1 VTDSQKRLTVN
12 VNGRPHTLMMEPNK
26 TLLEFLR
33 EDLGLTGAREA
44 CDTGGCGACTVLV
57 DGRPVYSCLV
67 LALECQGK
75 DVLTIE
81 GLATDGKLH
90 PLQQAFVDHGA
101 IQCGFCTP
109 GMVLTAKALL
119 DENPSPTEE
128 EVRQAIA
135 GNICRCT
142 GYVKIVEAILA
153 VSGTGAPRTPGA
165 RAPRRES
172 KTWKTPVYL

>member
-1 VTDSQKRLTVN
+1 VTDSRRRLTIK
-12 VNGRPHTLMMEPNK
+12 VNGQSHSLMMEPNK

-33 EDLGLTGAREA
+33 EDLSLTGAREA

-67 LALECQGK
+67 LALECQDK

-81 GLATDGKLH
+81 GLATTGKLH

-153 VSGTGAPRTPGA
+153 VGGTGAHRPPGA

-172 KTWKTPVYL
+172 KT

>member
-1 VTDSQKRLTVN
+1 MTDQQKPLSLK
-12 VNGRPHTLMMEPNK
+12 VNGQAHTAMVEPND
-26 TLLEFLR
+26 TLLDFLR
-33 EDLGLTGAREA
+33 DHLGLTGAKEA
-44 CDTGGCGACTVLV
+44 CDTGGCGACTVLM

-67 LALECQGK
+67 LALDCQGK
-75 DVLTIE
+75 EVLTIE
-81 GLATDGKLH
+81 GLAAGDELH

-119 DENPSPTEE
+119 DENPAPTEQ

-142 GYVKIVEAILA
+142 GYDKIVEAILA
-153 VSGTGAPRTPGA
+153 AGGK
-165 RAPRRES
+165 
-172 KTWKTPVYL
+172 KTR